1 MAVRIVSAT
10 GGLFSATTTWT
21 AGIVP
26 TSADDVQANS
36 TSGPFTID
44 AGAACRSFDLTGA
57 GVSNYSNTLTHST
70 SATLTIGDAT
80 AGLGN
85 IALAFPASGFTYTLQ
100 SGATPI
106 AFVSTSATVQ
116 TISFNGYTTGST
128 TYNATS
134 GGSWKHISG
143 QVQAQGY
150 SGSQTILTK
159 GTLDINSQTM
169 TWNTFISTGSSV
181 RSFILGAATIN
192 MNGGD
197 FSNNAWN
204 IAATN
209 LTFSGASSTINFT
222 EFYTASAYTF
232 SPGVITYGT
241 INITVINGNFVIN
254 SPLTCG
260 TLLVTGAP
268 SKTFLFQLNNTVTCS
283 GTVTI
288 TANSSINRVYVASNT
303 TGTPRSLSAATVSLT
318 NVDFIDITGT
328 GAAIPFTGTS
338 LGDAGGNSNITFDT
352 PVTQTWSGTSGG
364 NWSTNAWTT
373 RVPLP
378 QDNVNINTAFSA
390 SQTVTADM
398 PRLGSNISWLGAT
411 GAPSWLLTGTN
422 YIFSSLTLAAGMT
435 IGGAATLRFAGRGTH
450 TITSNGVS
458 LSINNVGLYA
468 PGGTYTLQ
476 DNYTSTTLF
485 DFNTGTWNMN
495 NFNITT
501 TVLTSNVTN
510 SRTLI
515 FGTGTWNINSTS
527 GVNVWLVNTTS
538 LTVSGTSGT
547 INIANASSATRTFG
561 GAGTNVNYGTLNY
574 TVAGSTGTLIIQA
587 AQTFTNINFSDATNA
602 RTLTLPITDTTIVTG
617 NFNVNGTAGKLI
629 TINSPTSGT
638 AANLS
643 KSSGTV
649 SSDYLSIKDSNA
661 IGGAN
666 WYAGANSTNVSNNTG
681 WIFTAPPVISSSN
694 LLTMGVG

>member
-364 NWSTNAWTT
+364 NWSTNAWTS

-378 QDNVNINTAFSA
+378 QDDVNINTAFSA

-398 PRLGSNISWLGAT
+398 PRLGRSISWTGAT
-411 GAPSWLLTGTN
+411 GSPTFNFGSVGVSV
-422 YIFSSLTLAAGMT
+422 YGSLTLITGMT
-435 IGGAATLRFAGRGTH
+435 ISGSQGLSLCGRGSYTLTNAGRQFQ
-450 TITSNGVS
+450 
-458 LSINNVGLYA
+458 NNVTIYA
-468 PGGTYTLQ
+468 PGGTYTTQ
-476 DNYTSTTLF
+476 DNFNNAPAVFQLVIGSFSTNQKSMTSRTFVGTGSLTRALDMTNSTWTIGDTGGSPWNVSSSGFTL
-485 DFNTGTWNMN
+485 TVTGSTIYQGTW
-495 NFNITT
+495 T
-501 TVLTSNVTN
+501 
-510 SRTLI
+510 
-515 FGTGTWNINSTS
+515 
-527 GVNVWLVNTTS
+527 
-538 LTVSGTSGT
+538 
-547 INIANASSATRTFG
+547 ANTRTFAG
-561 GAGTNVNYGTLNY
+561 GGMAYNILTYANGSAGTLLITGANTFNTINCTPAASN
-574 TVAGSTGTLIIQA
+574 TVALQFAHGIINTIAGS
-587 AQTFTNINFSDATNA
+587 
-602 RTLTLPITDTTIVTG
+602 
-617 NFNVNGTAGKLI
+617 FNVNGISGFLV
-629 TINSPTSGT
+629 TINSDLAGS
-638 AANLS
+638 AATLNFT
-643 KSSGTV
+643 GAGIV
-649 SSDYLSIKDSNA
+649 NCDYLSIKDSNA